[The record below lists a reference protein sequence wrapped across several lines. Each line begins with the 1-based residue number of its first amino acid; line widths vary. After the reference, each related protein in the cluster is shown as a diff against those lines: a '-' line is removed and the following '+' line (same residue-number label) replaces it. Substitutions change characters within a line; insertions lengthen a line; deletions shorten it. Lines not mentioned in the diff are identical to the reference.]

1 MDMHFEILKS
11 VKLFEGCDEQLLI
24 DLVLNLKPIL
34 FLPGQFVCK
43 KGEVGKEMYIISSGL
58 VQGRVLK
65 SQLQAAELAFQH
77 QSKFVVQL
85 RSKFSVH

>member
-58 VQGRVLK
+58 VQGQMFEIRFAM
-65 SQLQAAELAFQH
+65 SQLEWVIWNESL
-77 QSKFVVQL
+77 
-85 RSKFSVH
+85 